1 MARSKSSNRWMQ
13 EHFDDEYVKMAQ
25 VQGYRSRAVFKLKEI
40 NEKDNL
46 IKNGMNIVDLG
57 AAPGGWS
64 QLARQLMGKSGQL
77 IALDI
82 LPIEPLEGVT
92 TILGDFREESV
103 LNALYVEL
111 AGAPIH
117 LIMSDMAPN
126 MSGNK
131 ATDQARSIYLGEL
144 ALDMAKTVLAKQGT
158 FLVKLFQGEGFEAFH
173 KEVQAAFTQDIIRKP
188 KASRP
193 RRNEVYI
200 LAKGYRASVVK
211 KTVG

>member
-1 MARSKSSNRWMQ
+1 M
-13 EHFDDEYVKMAQ
+13 
-25 VQGYRSRAVFKLKEI
+25 G
-40 NEKDNL
+40 EK
-46 IKNGMNIVDLG
+46 
-57 AAPGGWS
+57 
-64 QLARQLMGKSGQL
+64 GQL

-103 LNALYVEL
+103 LNALYVQL

-173 KEVQAAFTQDIIRKP
+173 K
-188 KASRP
+188 
-193 RRNEVYI
+193 
-200 LAKGYRASVVK
+200 
-211 KTVG
+211 

>member
-64 QLARQLMGKSGQL
+64 QLARQLMGKNGQL

-103 LNALYVEL
+103 LNALYVQL

-173 KEVQAAFTQDIIRKP
+173 KEVQAAFTQVTIRKP

-193 RRNEVYI
+193 RSNEVYI
-200 LAKGYRASVVK
+200 LAKGYRA
-211 KTVG
+211 

>member
-103 LNALYVEL
+103 LNALYVQL

-144 ALDMAKTVLAKQGT
+144 ALDMAKTVLAKQGA

-173 KEVQAAFTQDIIRKP
+173 KEVQTAFTQVTIRKP

-193 RRNEVYI
+193 RSNEVYI
-200 LAKGYRASVVK
+200 LAKGYKA
-211 KTVG
+211 

>member
-103 LNALYVEL
+103 LNELYVEL

-173 KEVQAAFTQDIIRKP
+173 KEVQAAFTQVIIRKP

-193 RRNEVYI
+193 RSNEVYI
-200 LAKGYRASVVK
+200 LAKGYRA
-211 KTVG
+211 

>member
-64 QLARQLMGKSGQL
+64 QLARQLMGEKGQL

-103 LNALYVEL
+103 LNALYVQL

-173 KEVQAAFTQDIIRKP
+173 KELQAVFTQVTIRKP

-193 RRNEVYI
+193 RSNEVYI
-200 LAKGYRASVVK
+200 LAKGYRA
-211 KTVG
+211 

>member
-173 KEVQAAFTQDIIRKP
+173 KEVQAAFTQVIIRKP

-193 RRNEVYI
+193 RSNEVYI
-200 LAKGYRASVVK
+200 LAKGYRS
-211 KTVG
+211 

>member
-25 VQGYRSRAVFKLKEI
+25 AQGYRSRAVFKLKEI

-64 QLARQLMGKSGQL
+64 QLARQLMGGHGQL

-103 LNALYVEL
+103 LNALYDQL
-111 AGAPIH
+111 AGAPIN
-117 LIMSDMAPN
+117 LVMSDMAPN

-144 ALDMAKTVLAKQGT
+144 ALDMARAVLAKQGT

-173 KEVQAAFTQDIIRKP
+173 KDVQTAFTQVTIRKP

-193 RRNEVYI
+193 RSNEVYI
-200 LAKGYRASVVK
+200 LAKGYRA
-211 KTVG
+211 

>member
-25 VQGYRSRAVFKLKEI
+25 AQGYRSRAVFKLKEI

-64 QLARQLMGKSGQL
+64 QLARQLMGGHGQL

-103 LNALYVEL
+103 LNALYDQL

-117 LIMSDMAPN
+117 LVMSDMAPN

-173 KEVQAAFTQDIIRKP
+173 KDVQTAFAQVTIRKP

-193 RRNEVYI
+193 RSNEVYI
-200 LAKGYRASVVK
+200 LAKGYRA
-211 KTVG
+211 

>member
-64 QLARQLMGKSGQL
+64 QLARQLMGKNGQL

-103 LNALYVEL
+103 LNALYVQL

-173 KEVQAAFTQDIIRKP
+173 KEVQAVFTQVTIRKP

-193 RRNEVYI
+193 RSNEVYI
-200 LAKGYRASVVK
+200 LAKGYRA
-211 KTVG
+211 

>member
-1 MARSKSSNRWMQ
+1 MQ

-64 QLARQLMGKSGQL
+64 QLARQLMGKNGQL

-103 LNALYVEL
+103 LNALYVQL

-158 FLVKLFQGEGFEAFH
+158 FLVKLFQGEGFDAFH
-173 KEVQAAFTQDIIRKP
+173 KEVQAVFTQVTIRKP

-193 RRNEVYI
+193 RSNEVYI
-200 LAKGYRASVVK
+200 LAKGYRA
-211 KTVG
+211 